1 MRVCAHLSM
10 SEHTNKLSNVSSVSQ
25 FFNALASEVKS
36 KKTDLE
42 LRRVRKVKERKRLQQ
57 RGRKQRE
64 RIEKLAMEF
73 KATESN
79 LQAVNLE
86 IQQLDVEM
94 AEAVDTEYD

>member
-1 MRVCAHLSM
+1 MRACAHLSM
-10 SEHTNKLSNVSSVSQ
+10 SEGISQLRSAMSVSQ
-25 FFNALASEVKS
+25 FFSALASEVKS

-42 LRRVRKVKERKRLQQ
+42 LRRVRKVKEMKRLKQK
-57 RGRKQRE
+57 GRKQRE
-64 RIEKLAMEF
+64 RLEKLAMEF